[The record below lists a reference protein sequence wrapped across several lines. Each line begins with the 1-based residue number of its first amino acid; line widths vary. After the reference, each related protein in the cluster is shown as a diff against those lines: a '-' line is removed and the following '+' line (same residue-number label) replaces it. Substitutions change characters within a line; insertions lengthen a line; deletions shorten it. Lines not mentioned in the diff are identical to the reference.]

1 MKKIVILGKSGMLG
15 KRMCDFYEKNENYT
29 LFSFDKETLDI
40 TNFKEVLIN
49 LENIKPD
56 ILINCVA
63 YTNVDESENNRE
75 QAFLINAEAVLNLA
89 ETCSK
94 LNIKFVHF
102 STDYVFSGE
111 NKDGYVENSEDLKPL
126 NVYGESKFL
135 GEKYIQKVSE
145 KSDLEY
151 YIIRTSWLFDDSG
164 KNFVNTILELSKN
177 QKELNII
184 NDQFGSPTYT
194 LDLIDFIDYLIL
206 KNYHP
211 GIYHFSNSGCI
222 SWYDFAKKIYEINDI
237 NIKINPV
244 SSDFFKTIAVRPK
257 YSYLIDTKTDF
268 IHRSWKDTLNYRFKN
283 KKAV

>member
-15 KRMCDFYEKNENYT
+15 KRMCDFYEKNKNYA
-29 LFSFDKETLDI
+29 LFSFDKEVLDI
-40 TNFKEVLIN
+40 TDFNKVLNN

-63 YTNVDESENNRE
+63 YTKVDEAENNEE
-75 QAFLINAEAVLNLA
+75 QTFLINAKAVLNLA
-89 ETCSK
+89 EICSK

-111 NKDGYVENSEDLKPL
+111 NKKGYTENNLDLKPL
-126 NVYGESKFL
+126 NIYGESKLL
-135 GEKYIQKVSE
+135 GEKYIHKISE
-145 KSDLEY
+145 NFNLEY
-151 YIIRTSWLFDDSG
+151 YIIRTSWLFDNFG

-194 LDLIDFIDYLIL
+194 LDLITFIDYLIS
-206 KNYHP
+206 KNYHS

-222 SWYDFAKKIYEINDI
+222 SWYKFSQKICEINNI

-244 SSDFFKTIAVRPK
+244 SSDFFKTNIIRPK

-268 IHRSWKDTLNYRFKN
+268 VHRDWKDALYYRFK
-283 KKAV
+283 K